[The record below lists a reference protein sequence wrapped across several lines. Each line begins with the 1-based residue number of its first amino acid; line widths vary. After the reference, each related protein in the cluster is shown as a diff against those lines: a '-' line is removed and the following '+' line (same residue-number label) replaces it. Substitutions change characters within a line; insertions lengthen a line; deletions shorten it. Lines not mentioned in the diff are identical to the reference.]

1 MHNQEVYVQH
11 CRIELC
17 ESIAFLLISFQ
28 FLFNYCRTKVLSLS
42 TVGSLV
48 DHSANK
54 PYTLVGGPV

>member
-11 CRIELC
+11 CRIELY

-28 FLFNYCRTKVLSLS
+28 FLFNYCRTNVLSLS

-48 DHSANK
+48 DHSAYK
-54 PYTLVGGPV
+54 PYTLVGPPV